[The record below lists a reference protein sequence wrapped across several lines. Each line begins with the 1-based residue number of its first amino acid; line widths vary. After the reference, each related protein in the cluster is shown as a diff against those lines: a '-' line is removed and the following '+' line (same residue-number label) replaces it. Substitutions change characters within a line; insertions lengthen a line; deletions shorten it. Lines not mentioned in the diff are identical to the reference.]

1 MKNPLRKRLLREL
14 KSEFGKYAVIFLLLA
29 GTISFVS
36 GFLVADGSMLK
47 AYNDGFTKYN
57 IEDGNFQTKKKMNKA
72 QERSVQEFGITV
84 YDNFYTE
91 RNLSNDTTLRVFENR
106 SEVNTVCLMEGEM
119 PESEDE
125 IAIDRMYADNNN
137 LKVGDT
143 IFEKSNKADTTDE
156 EDSVTADDTET
167 SDNTETVTS
176 DDKKT
181 ADNAETTALDAS
193 TDTENNA
200 ENSTDETASVR
211 SWKIVGLV
219 ALPDYSC
226 LFSDNNDTMFDAV
239 KFGVAIIPEGGL
251 DAFSADDL
259 VYDYSWKYDTKPA
272 DDTEEKDM
280 SEDLMNDLNGEVAL
294 QSFIPQYQNQA
305 IHFTGDDMG
314 SDRTMIIALLYI
326 VIAILAFV
334 FGITISN
341 TISKEASVIGT
352 LRASG
357 YTKNELI
364 RHYMAMPIIV
374 TAISAVIGNILGYT
388 ALKKVCAGMYYG
400 SYSLPTYKTIWS
412 ADAFVLTTIV
422 PIIIML
428 VVNYVVL
435 RKKLQLG
442 PLKFLRR
449 DLSGKKQR
457 KIVPLS
463 PKLPFFSRFQIRVLF
478 QNMSNYVVLFIGIIF
493 ANMLLMFGLIFP
505 SILNHYQESIPKQMI
520 CNYQYMLQ
528 VPIEAMD
535 EEHKLESMVQM
546 LLFSK
551 AVETENEDA
560 EKFSAY
566 SLEQSMSTGKK
577 DGVTIYGVAENSRY
591 IPIDFSKETTADTKE
606 VSVAD
611 SNSNSNGNANSN
623 GNGVSDG
630 TVDSVS
636 DDNTNTASDHNA
648 DSGSIANADN
658 VANVYVSSAYAEKY
672 DLVIGDTISL
682 KEPYGDDVY
691 EFTVEGIYPYEAGIA
706 VFMPQKELN
715 QTFDLGDDYFC
726 GYLSDTEITDI
737 DDKYIGSVIDVDAL
751 TKVSR
756 QLMVSMG
763 SMMYLVDGFAI
774 VMFVVLIYLLS
785 KIIIEKN
792 AQSISMVKILGYTNR
807 EISRLY
813 LMSTSVVVTAFLLIS
828 LPIETMLMKV
838 IIKIVM
844 QSMTG
849 WISFYLDPKIY
860 VEMFVLGICSYAVV
874 AMVEYRRIRKV
885 PMDTALKNVE

>member
-47 AYNDGFTKYN
+47 AYNEGFTKHN

-91 RNLSNDTTLRVFENR
+91 RSLNNDTTLRVFENR
-106 SEVNTVCLMEGEM
+106 SEVNTVCLMEGKM

-143 IFEKSNKADTTDE
+143 ISEKSGK
-156 EDSVTADDTET
+156 TEIA
-167 SDNTETVTS
+167 DNT
-176 DDKKT
+176 
-181 ADNAETTALDAS
+181 
-193 TDTENNA
+193 

-211 SWKIVGLV
+211 NWKIVGLV

-251 DAFSADDL
+251 DAYSADDL
-259 VYDYSWKYDTKPA
+259 VYDYSWKYDTKPV
-272 DDTEEKDM
+272 DDVEEKDM
-280 SEDLMNDLNGEVAL
+280 SEDLMKGLNGEVAL

-314 SDRTMIIALLYI
+314 GDRTMMIALLYI

-364 RHYMAMPIIV
+364 RHYMAMPVIV

-388 ALKKVCAGMYYG
+388 VLKKVCAGMYYG
-400 SYSLPTYKTIWS
+400 SYSLPTYETIWS

-422 PIIIML
+422 PILIML

-435 RKKLQLG
+435 WKKLQLG
-442 PLKFLRR
+442 ALNFLRH

-457 KIVPLS
+457 KIVPLN

-505 SILNHYQESIPKQMI
+505 SILNHYQESIPKQML

-551 AVETENEDA
+551 AVETDNEDA

-566 SLEQSMSTGKK
+566 SLEQSMSSEKK

-591 IPIDFSKETTADTKE
+591 IPLDF
-606 VSVAD
+606 
-611 SNSNSNGNANSN
+611 
-623 GNGVSDG
+623 
-630 TVDSVS
+630 
-636 DDNTNTASDHNA
+636 NTNTASDHNT
-648 DSGSIANADN
+648 DDGSIANADN
-658 VANVYVSSAYAEKY
+658 VPNVYVSSAYAEKY
-672 DLVIGDTISL
+672 NLVIGDTISL

-737 DDKYIGSVIDVDAL
+737 DEKYIGSVIDVDAL

-763 SMMYLVDGFAI
+763 SMMYLVDGFAV

-785 KIIIEKN
+785 KIVIEKN

-849 WISFYLDPKIY
+849 WISFYMDPKIY

>member
-72 QERSVQEFGITV
+72 QERLVQEFGITV

-91 RNLSNDTTLRVFENR
+91 RSLSNDTTLRVFKNR
-106 SEVNTVCLMEGEM
+106 SEVNTVCLMEGKM

-143 IFEKSNKADTTDE
+143 ISEKSGKME
-156 EDSVTADDTET
+156 IADD
-167 SDNTETVTS
+167 SDS
-176 DDKKT
+176 
-181 ADNAETTALDAS
+181 
-193 TDTENNA
+193 ENNA
-200 ENSTDETASVR
+200 ENSTDETTGGR

-251 DAFSADDL
+251 DAFSTDDL

-280 SEDLMNDLNGEVAL
+280 SEDLMSDLNGEVAL

-388 ALKKVCAGMYYG
+388 VLKKVCAGMYYG
-400 SYSLPTYKTIWS
+400 SYSLPTYETIWS

-435 RKKLQLG
+435 WKKLQLG

-535 EEHKLESMVQM
+535 EEHKLESMIQM

-551 AVETENEDA
+551 AVETDNEDA

-591 IPIDFSKETTADTKE
+591 IPIDFS
-606 VSVAD
+606 
-611 SNSNSNGNANSN
+611 
-623 GNGVSDG
+623 
-630 TVDSVS
+630 
-636 DDNTNTASDHNA
+636 
-648 DSGSIANADN
+648 DN
-658 VANVYVSSAYAEKY
+658 VPNVYISSAYAEKY
-672 DLVIGDTISL
+672 DLVIGDAISL

-737 DDKYIGSVIDVDAL
+737 DDKYIGSVIDEDAL

-828 LPIETMLMKV
+828 LPIETVLMKV

>member
-91 RNLSNDTTLRVFENR
+91 RSLSNDTTLRVFENR
-106 SEVNTVCLMEGEM
+106 SEVNTVCLMEGKM
-119 PESEDE
+119 PEAEDE

-143 IFEKSNKADTTDE
+143 ISEKSGKTE
-156 EDSVTADDTET
+156 IADDA
-167 SDNTETVTS
+167 ETVTS
-176 DDKKT
+176 ADKKT
-181 ADNAETTALDAS
+181 ADNLETTVLDVSA
-193 TDTENNA
+193 DTEDNV
-200 ENSTDETASVR
+200 ENSTDETTGGR

-239 KFGVAIIPEGGL
+239 KFGVAIISEGGL
-251 DAFSADDL
+251 DAFSTDDL

-280 SEDLMNDLNGEVAL
+280 SEDLMSDLNGEVAL

-374 TAISAVIGNILGYT
+374 TSISAVIGNILGYT

-400 SYSLPTYKTIWS
+400 SYSLPTYETIWS

-435 RKKLQLG
+435 WKKLQLG

-528 VPIEAMD
+528 VPIEAID

-551 AVETENEDA
+551 ALETDNEDA
-560 EKFSAY
+560 EKF
-566 SLEQSMSTGKK
+566 
-577 DGVTIYGVAENSRY
+577 I
-591 IPIDFSKETTADTKE
+591 
-606 VSVAD
+606 
-611 SNSNSNGNANSN
+611 
-623 GNGVSDG
+623 
-630 TVDSVS
+630 
-636 DDNTNTASDHNA
+636 
-648 DSGSIANADN
+648 
-658 VANVYVSSAYAEKY
+658 
-672 DLVIGDTISL
+672 
-682 KEPYGDDVY
+682 
-691 EFTVEGIYPYEAGIA
+691 
-706 VFMPQKELN
+706 
-715 QTFDLGDDYFC
+715 
-726 GYLSDTEITDI
+726 
-737 DDKYIGSVIDVDAL
+737 
-751 TKVSR
+751 
-756 QLMVSMG
+756 
-763 SMMYLVDGFAI
+763 
-774 VMFVVLIYLLS
+774 
-785 KIIIEKN
+785 
-792 AQSISMVKILGYTNR
+792 
-807 EISRLY
+807 
-813 LMSTSVVVTAFLLIS
+813 
-828 LPIETMLMKV
+828 
-838 IIKIVM
+838 
-844 QSMTG
+844 
-849 WISFYLDPKIY
+849 
-860 VEMFVLGICSYAVV
+860 
-874 AMVEYRRIRKV
+874 
-885 PMDTALKNVE
+885 

>member
-72 QERSVQEFGITV
+72 QERLVQEFGITV

-91 RNLSNDTTLRVFENR
+91 RSLSNDTTLRVFENR
-106 SEVNTVCLMEGEM
+106 SEVNTVCLMEGKM

-143 IFEKSNKADTTDE
+143 ISEKSGKME
-156 EDSVTADDTET
+156 IADD
-167 SDNTETVTS
+167 
-176 DDKKT
+176 
-181 ADNAETTALDAS
+181 ADS
-193 TDTENNA
+193 ENNA
-200 ENSTDETASVR
+200 ENSTDETTGGR

-251 DAFSADDL
+251 DAFSTDDL

-280 SEDLMNDLNGEVAL
+280 SEDLMSDLNGEVAL

-388 ALKKVCAGMYYG
+388 VLKKVCAGMYYG
-400 SYSLPTYKTIWS
+400 SYSLPTYETIWS

-435 RKKLQLG
+435 WKKLQLG

-535 EEHKLESMVQM
+535 EEHKLESMIQM

-551 AVETENEDA
+551 AVETDNEDA

-591 IPIDFSKETTADTKE
+591 IPIDFS
-606 VSVAD
+606 
-611 SNSNSNGNANSN
+611 
-623 GNGVSDG
+623 
-630 TVDSVS
+630 
-636 DDNTNTASDHNA
+636 
-648 DSGSIANADN
+648 DN
-658 VANVYVSSAYAEKY
+658 VPNVYISSAYAEKY
-672 DLVIGDTISL
+672 DLVIGDAISL

-737 DDKYIGSVIDVDAL
+737 DDKYIGSVIDEDAL

-828 LPIETMLMKV
+828 LPIETVLMKV

>member
-47 AYNDGFTKYN
+47 AYNEGFTKYN

-84 YDNFYTE
+84 YDNFYAE
-91 RNLSNDTTLRVFENR
+91 RSLSNDTTLRVFENR
-106 SEVNTVCLMEGEM
+106 SVVNTVCLMEGKM
-119 PESEDE
+119 PEAEDE

-143 IFEKSNKADTTDE
+143 ISEKSGK
-156 EDSVTADDTET
+156 TEIA
-167 SDNTETVTS
+167 DNTG
-176 DDKKT
+176 
-181 ADNAETTALDAS
+181 
-193 TDTENNA
+193 
-200 ENSTDETASVR
+200 NSTDETASVR
-211 SWKIVGLV
+211 NWKIVGLV

-251 DAFSADDL
+251 DAFSTDDL
-259 VYDYSWKYDTKPA
+259 VYDYSWKYDTKPG
-272 DDTEEKDM
+272 DDAEEKDM
-280 SEDLMNDLNGEVAL
+280 SEDLMKDLNGEVAL

-314 SDRTMIIALLYI
+314 GDRTMMIALLYI

-388 ALKKVCAGMYYG
+388 VLKKVCAGMYYG
-400 SYSLPTYKTIWS
+400 SYSLPTYETIWS

-428 VVNYVVL
+428 AVNYVVL

-442 PLKFLRR
+442 PLNFLRR

-457 KIVPLS
+457 KIVPLN

-505 SILNHYQESIPKQMI
+505 SILNHYQESIPKQML

-566 SLEQSMSTGKK
+566 SLEQSMSSEKK
-577 DGVTIYGVAENSRY
+577 DEVTIYGVAENSRY
-591 IPIDFSKETTADTKE
+591 IPLDFSKDTTVDTKDT
-606 VSVAD
+606 SVA
-611 SNSNSNGNANSN
+611 
-623 GNGVSDG
+623 
-630 TVDSVS
+630 
-636 DDNTNTASDHNA
+636 NTNTALDHNT
-648 DSGSIANADN
+648 DGGSIADADN
-658 VANVYVSSAYAEKY
+658 VPNVYVSSAYAEKY

-691 EFTVEGIYPYEAGIA
+691 EFIVEGIYPYEAGIA

-737 DDKYIGSVIDVDAL
+737 DEKYIGSVIDVDAL

-785 KIIIEKN
+785 KIVIEKN
-792 AQSISMVKILGYTNR
+792 AQPISMVKILGYTNR

-828 LPIETMLMKV
+828 LPIETVLMRV

>member
-47 AYNDGFTKYN
+47 AYNEGFTKYN

-91 RNLSNDTTLRVFENR
+91 RSLSNDTTLRVFENR
-106 SEVNTVCLMEGEM
+106 SEVNTVCLMEGKM
-119 PESEDE
+119 PESADE
-125 IAIDRMYADNNN
+125 IAVDRMYADNNN

-143 IFEKSNKADTTDE
+143 ISEKSGK
-156 EDSVTADDTET
+156 TEIA
-167 SDNTETVTS
+167 DNT
-176 DDKKT
+176 
-181 ADNAETTALDAS
+181 
-193 TDTENNA
+193 

-211 SWKIVGLV
+211 NWKIVGLV

-251 DAFSADDL
+251 DAYSADDL
-259 VYDYSWKYDTKPA
+259 VYDYSWKYDTKPV
-272 DDTEEKDM
+272 DDAAEKDM
-280 SEDLMNDLNGEVAL
+280 SEDLMKDLNGEVAL

-314 SDRTMIIALLYI
+314 GDRTMMIALLYI

-364 RHYMAMPIIV
+364 RHYMAMPVLV

-388 ALKKVCAGMYYG
+388 VLKKVCAGMYYG
-400 SYSLPTYKTIWS
+400 SYSLPTYETIWS

-422 PIIIML
+422 PILIML

-435 RKKLQLG
+435 WKKLQLG
-442 PLKFLRR
+442 ALNFLRH
-449 DLSGKKQR
+449 DLSGKKQH
-457 KIVPLS
+457 KIVPLN

-505 SILNHYQESIPKQMI
+505 SILNHYQESIPKQML

-566 SLEQSMSTGKK
+566 SLEQSMSSEKK

-591 IPIDFSKETTADTKE
+591 IPLDF
-606 VSVAD
+606 
-611 SNSNSNGNANSN
+611 
-623 GNGVSDG
+623 
-630 TVDSVS
+630 
-636 DDNTNTASDHNA
+636 NTNTASDHNTGG
-648 DSGSIANADN
+648 GSIANADH
-658 VANVYVSSAYAEKY
+658 VPNVYVSSAYAEKY

-682 KEPYGDDVY
+682 KEPYGDAVY
-691 EFTVEGIYPYEAGIA
+691 EFAVEGIYPYEAGIA

-715 QTFDLGDDYFC
+715 QTFNLGDDYFC

-737 DDKYIGSVIDVDAL
+737 DEKYIGSVIDVDAL

-828 LPIETMLMKV
+828 LPIETVLMKV

-849 WISFYLDPKIY
+849 WISFYMDPKIY

>member
-57 IEDGNFQTKKKMNKA
+57 IEGGNFQTKKKMNKA
-72 QERSVQEFGITV
+72 QERLVQEFGITV

-91 RNLSNDTTLRVFENR
+91 RSLSNDTTLRVFENR
-106 SEVNTVCLMEGEM
+106 SEVNTVCLMEGKM

-143 IFEKSNKADTTDE
+143 ISEKSGKME
-156 EDSVTADDTET
+156 IADD
-167 SDNTETVTS
+167 
-176 DDKKT
+176 
-181 ADNAETTALDAS
+181 ADS
-193 TDTENNA
+193 ENNA
-200 ENSTDETASVR
+200 ENSTDETTGGR

-251 DAFSADDL
+251 DAFSTDDL

-280 SEDLMNDLNGEVAL
+280 SEDLMSDLNGEVAL

-388 ALKKVCAGMYYG
+388 VLKKVCAGMYYG
-400 SYSLPTYKTIWS
+400 SYSLPTYETIWS

-435 RKKLQLG
+435 WKKLQLG

-535 EEHKLESMVQM
+535 EEHKLESMIQM

-551 AVETENEDA
+551 AVETDNEDA

-591 IPIDFSKETTADTKE
+591 IPIDFS
-606 VSVAD
+606 
-611 SNSNSNGNANSN
+611 
-623 GNGVSDG
+623 
-630 TVDSVS
+630 
-636 DDNTNTASDHNA
+636 
-648 DSGSIANADN
+648 DN
-658 VANVYVSSAYAEKY
+658 VPNVYISSAYAEKY
-672 DLVIGDTISL
+672 DLVIGDAISL

-828 LPIETMLMKV
+828 LPIETVLMKV

>member
-72 QERSVQEFGITV
+72 QERLVQEFGITV

-91 RNLSNDTTLRVFENR
+91 RSLSNDTTLRVFENR
-106 SEVNTVCLMEGEM
+106 SEVNTVCLMEGKM

-143 IFEKSNKADTTDE
+143 ISEKSGKME
-156 EDSVTADDTET
+156 IADD
-167 SDNTETVTS
+167 
-176 DDKKT
+176 
-181 ADNAETTALDAS
+181 ADS
-193 TDTENNA
+193 ENNA
-200 ENSTDETASVR
+200 ENSTDETTGGR

-251 DAFSADDL
+251 DAFSTDDL

-280 SEDLMNDLNGEVAL
+280 SEDLMSDLNGEVAL

-388 ALKKVCAGMYYG
+388 VLKKVCAGMYYG
-400 SYSLPTYKTIWS
+400 SYSLPTYETIWS

-435 RKKLQLG
+435 WKKLQLG

-463 PKLPFFSRFQIRVLF
+463 SKLPFFSRFQIRVLF
-478 QNMSNYVVLFIGIIF
+478 LNMSNYVVLFIGIIF

-535 EEHKLESMVQM
+535 EEHKLESMIQM

-551 AVETENEDA
+551 AVETDNEDA

-591 IPIDFSKETTADTKE
+591 IPIDFS
-606 VSVAD
+606 
-611 SNSNSNGNANSN
+611 
-623 GNGVSDG
+623 
-630 TVDSVS
+630 
-636 DDNTNTASDHNA
+636 
-648 DSGSIANADN
+648 DN
-658 VANVYVSSAYAEKY
+658 VPNVYISSAYAEKY
-672 DLVIGDTISL
+672 DLVIGDAISL

-828 LPIETMLMKV
+828 LPIETVLMKV

>member
-91 RNLSNDTTLRVFENR
+91 RSLSNDTTLRVFENR
-106 SEVNTVCLMEGEM
+106 SEVNMVCLMEGKM

-143 IFEKSNKADTTDE
+143 ISEKSNKADTTDE
-156 EDSVTADDTET
+156 TT
-167 SDNTETVTS
+167 S
-176 DDKKT
+176 
-181 ADNAETTALDAS
+181 A
-193 TDTENNA
+193 
-200 ENSTDETASVR
+200 R

-251 DAFSADDL
+251 DAFSTDDL

-280 SEDLMNDLNGEVAL
+280 SEDLMSDLNGEVAL

-388 ALKKVCAGMYYG
+388 VLKKVCAGMYYG
-400 SYSLPTYKTIWS
+400 SYSLPTYETIWS

-435 RKKLQLG
+435 WKKLQLG

-551 AVETENEDA
+551 AVETDNEDA
-560 EKFSAY
+560 EKFSEY

-577 DGVTIYGVAENSRY
+577 DGVTVYGVAENSRY
-591 IPIDFSKETTADTKE
+591 IPIDFSKDTTVDA
-606 VSVAD
+606 SVAD
-611 SNSNSNGNANSN
+611 SNSDGNANSN
-623 GNGVSDG
+623 GNG
-630 TVDSVS
+630 VS

-648 DSGSIANADN
+648 DGGSIANADN
-658 VANVYVSSAYAEKY
+658 VPDVYISSAYAEKY

-682 KEPYGDDVY
+682 KEPYGDDFY

-737 DDKYIGSVIDVDAL
+737 DEKYIGSVIDVDAL

-828 LPIETMLMKV
+828 LPIETVLMKV

>member
-14 KSEFGKYAVIFLLLA
+14 RSEFGKYAVIFLLLA

-57 IEDGNFQTKKKMNKA
+57 IEDGNFQTRKKMNKA

-91 RNLSNDTTLRVFENR
+91 RSLNNDTTLRVFENR
-106 SEVNTVCLMEGEM
+106 SEVNTVCLMEGKM

-143 IFEKSNKADTTDE
+143 ISEKSGK
-156 EDSVTADDTET
+156 TEIA
-167 SDNTETVTS
+167 DNT
-176 DDKKT
+176 
-181 ADNAETTALDAS
+181 
-193 TDTENNA
+193 

-211 SWKIVGLV
+211 NWKIVGLV

-251 DAFSADDL
+251 DAYSADDL
-259 VYDYSWKYDTKPA
+259 VYDYSWKYDTKPV
-272 DDTEEKDM
+272 DDVEEKDM
-280 SEDLMNDLNGEVAL
+280 SEDLMSDLNGKVAL
-294 QSFIPQYQNQA
+294 QNFIPQYQNQA
-305 IHFTGDDMG
+305 IHFIGDDMG
-314 SDRTMIIALLYI
+314 GDRTMMIALLYI

-374 TAISAVIGNILGYT
+374 TGISAVLGNILGYT
-388 ALKKVCAGMYYG
+388 VLKKVCAGMYYG
-400 SYSLPTYKTIWS
+400 SYSLPTYETIWS

-422 PIIIML
+422 PILIML

-457 KIVPLS
+457 KIVPLN

-493 ANMLLMFGLIFP
+493 ANMLLMFGLILP
-505 SILNHYQESIPKQMI
+505 SILNHYQESIPKQML

-546 LLFSK
+546 MLFVK

-566 SLEQSMSTGKK
+566 SLEQSMSSEKK

-591 IPIDFSKETTADTKE
+591 IPL
-606 VSVAD
+606 
-611 SNSNSNGNANSN
+611 
-623 GNGVSDG
+623 
-630 TVDSVS
+630 
-636 DDNTNTASDHNA
+636 DNTNTASNYNTDG
-648 DSGSIANADN
+648 GSIANVDS
-658 VANVYVSSAYAEKY
+658 VPNVYVSSAYAEKY
-672 DLVIGDTISL
+672 NLVIGDTISL
-682 KEPYGDDVY
+682 KEPYGDAVY

-715 QTFDLGDDYFC
+715 QTFNLGDDYFC

-737 DDKYIGSVIDVDAL
+737 DEKYIGSVIDVDAL

-849 WISFYLDPKIY
+849 WISFYMDPKIY
-860 VEMFVLGICSYAVV
+860 EEMFVLGICSYAVV

>member
-91 RNLSNDTTLRVFENR
+91 RSLSNDTTLRVFENR
-106 SEVNTVCLMEGEM
+106 SEVNMVCLMEGKM

-143 IFEKSNKADTTDE
+143 ISEKSNKADTTDE
-156 EDSVTADDTET
+156 TT
-167 SDNTETVTS
+167 S
-176 DDKKT
+176 
-181 ADNAETTALDAS
+181 A
-193 TDTENNA
+193 
-200 ENSTDETASVR
+200 R

-251 DAFSADDL
+251 DAFSTDDL

-280 SEDLMNDLNGEVAL
+280 SEDLMSDLNGEVAL

-388 ALKKVCAGMYYG
+388 VLKKVCAGMYYG
-400 SYSLPTYKTIWS
+400 SYSLPTYETIWS

-435 RKKLQLG
+435 WKKLQLG

-520 CNYQYMLQ
+520 
-528 VPIEAMD
+528 
-535 EEHKLESMVQM
+535 
-546 LLFSK
+546 
-551 AVETENEDA
+551 
-560 EKFSAY
+560 
-566 SLEQSMSTGKK
+566 
-577 DGVTIYGVAENSRY
+577 
-591 IPIDFSKETTADTKE
+591 
-606 VSVAD
+606 
-611 SNSNSNGNANSN
+611 
-623 GNGVSDG
+623 
-630 TVDSVS
+630 
-636 DDNTNTASDHNA
+636 
-648 DSGSIANADN
+648 
-658 VANVYVSSAYAEKY
+658 
-672 DLVIGDTISL
+672 
-682 KEPYGDDVY
+682 
-691 EFTVEGIYPYEAGIA
+691 
-706 VFMPQKELN
+706 
-715 QTFDLGDDYFC
+715 
-726 GYLSDTEITDI
+726 
-737 DDKYIGSVIDVDAL
+737 
-751 TKVSR
+751 
-756 QLMVSMG
+756 
-763 SMMYLVDGFAI
+763 
-774 VMFVVLIYLLS
+774 
-785 KIIIEKN
+785 
-792 AQSISMVKILGYTNR
+792 
-807 EISRLY
+807 
-813 LMSTSVVVTAFLLIS
+813 
-828 LPIETMLMKV
+828 
-838 IIKIVM
+838 
-844 QSMTG
+844 
-849 WISFYLDPKIY
+849 
-860 VEMFVLGICSYAVV
+860 
-874 AMVEYRRIRKV
+874 
-885 PMDTALKNVE
+885 

>member
-72 QERSVQEFGITV
+72 QERLVQEFGITV

-91 RNLSNDTTLRVFENR
+91 RSLSNDTTLRVFENR
-106 SEVNTVCLMEGEM
+106 SEVNTVCLMEGKM

-143 IFEKSNKADTTDE
+143 ISEKSGKME
-156 EDSVTADDTET
+156 IADD
-167 SDNTETVTS
+167 
-176 DDKKT
+176 
-181 ADNAETTALDAS
+181 ADS
-193 TDTENNA
+193 QNNA
-200 ENSTDETASVR
+200 ENSTDETTGGR

-251 DAFSADDL
+251 DAFSTDDL

-280 SEDLMNDLNGEVAL
+280 SEDLMSDLNGEVAL

-388 ALKKVCAGMYYG
+388 VLKKVCAGMYYG
-400 SYSLPTYKTIWS
+400 SYSLPTYETIWS

-435 RKKLQLG
+435 WKKLQLG

-535 EEHKLESMVQM
+535 EEHKLESMIQM

-551 AVETENEDA
+551 AVETDNEDA

-591 IPIDFSKETTADTKE
+591 IPIDFS
-606 VSVAD
+606 
-611 SNSNSNGNANSN
+611 
-623 GNGVSDG
+623 
-630 TVDSVS
+630 
-636 DDNTNTASDHNA
+636 
-648 DSGSIANADN
+648 
-658 VANVYVSSAYAEKY
+658 ANVPNVYISSAYAEKY
-672 DLVIGDTISL
+672 DLVIGDAISL

-828 LPIETMLMKV
+828 LPIETVLMKV

>member
-72 QERSVQEFGITV
+72 QERLVQEFGITV

-91 RNLSNDTTLRVFENR
+91 RSLSNDTTLRVFENR
-106 SEVNTVCLMEGEM
+106 SEVNTVCLMEGKM

-143 IFEKSNKADTTDE
+143 ISEKSGKME
-156 EDSVTADDTET
+156 IADD
-167 SDNTETVTS
+167 
-176 DDKKT
+176 
-181 ADNAETTALDAS
+181 ADS
-193 TDTENNA
+193 ENNA
-200 ENSTDETASVR
+200 ENSTDETTGGR

-251 DAFSADDL
+251 DAFLTDDL

-280 SEDLMNDLNGEVAL
+280 SEDLMSDLNGEVAL

-388 ALKKVCAGMYYG
+388 VLKKVCAGMYYG
-400 SYSLPTYKTIWS
+400 SYSLPTYETIWS

-435 RKKLQLG
+435 WKKLQLG

-535 EEHKLESMVQM
+535 EEHKLESMIQM

-551 AVETENEDA
+551 AVETDNEDA

-591 IPIDFSKETTADTKE
+591 IPIDFS
-606 VSVAD
+606 
-611 SNSNSNGNANSN
+611 
-623 GNGVSDG
+623 
-630 TVDSVS
+630 
-636 DDNTNTASDHNA
+636 
-648 DSGSIANADN
+648 DN
-658 VANVYVSSAYAEKY
+658 VPNVYISSAYAEKY
-672 DLVIGDTISL
+672 DLVIGDAISL

-737 DDKYIGSVIDVDAL
+737 DDKYIGSVIDEDAL

-828 LPIETMLMKV
+828 LPIETVLMKV

>member
-1 MKNPLRKRLLREL
+1 MKHPLRKRLLREL

-47 AYNDGFTKYN
+47 AYNEGFTKYN

-72 QERSVQEFGITV
+72 QEHSTQEFGITV
-84 YDNFYTE
+84 YDNFYTD
-91 RNLSNDTTLRVFENR
+91 RSLSNDTTLRVFENR
-106 SEVNTVCLMEGEM
+106 SEVNMVCLMEGKM
-119 PESEDE
+119 PESADE

-143 IFEKSNKADTTDE
+143 ISGKSGK
-156 EDSVTADDTET
+156 
-167 SDNTETVTS
+167 
-176 DDKKT
+176 
-181 ADNAETTALDAS
+181 
-193 TDTENNA
+193 NN
-200 ENSTDETASVR
+200 
-211 SWKIVGLV
+211 WKIVGLV

-226 LFSDNNDTMFDAV
+226 LFSDNNDMMFDAV

-251 DAFSADDL
+251 NAFSADDL
-259 VYDYSWKYDTKPA
+259 VYDYSWKYNSRPA
-272 DDTEEKDM
+272 DDVKEKDM
-280 SEDLMNDLNGEVAL
+280 SEKLMKDLNGEVAL

-314 SDRTMIIALLYI
+314 GDRTMMIALLYI

-341 TISKEASVIGT
+341 TISKESSVIGT

-364 RHYMAMPIIV
+364 RHYMAMPVIV

-388 ALKKVCAGMYYG
+388 VLKKVCAGMYYG

-412 ADAFVLTTIV
+412 ADAFVLTTLV
-422 PIIIML
+422 PTIIML

-442 PLKFLRR
+442 PLNFLRR

-457 KIVPLS
+457 KIVPLN

-551 AVETENEDA
+551 AVETDNEDA

-566 SLEQSMSTGKK
+566 SLEQNMSTGKK

-591 IPIDFSKETTADTKE
+591 LPIDFSETIADTKNTT
-606 VSVAD
+606 S
-611 SNSNSNGNANSN
+611 ANN
-623 GNGVSDG
+623 VDG
-630 TVDSVS
+630 
-636 DDNTNTASDHNA
+636 
-648 DSGSIANADN
+648 GSYTNADN

-682 KEPYGDDVY
+682 KEPYSDDVY

-726 GYLSDTEITDI
+726 GYLSETEITDI
-737 DDKYIGSVIDVDAL
+737 NEKYIGSVIDVDAL

-792 AQSISMVKILGYTNR
+792 AQSISMVKILGYTHR

-813 LMSTSVVVTAFLLIS
+813 LMSTSVLVTAFLLIS
-828 LPIETMLMKV
+828 LPIETVFMKV

-844 QSMTG
+844 QNMTG

-860 VEMFVLGICSYAVV
+860 LEMFVLGICSYAVV
-874 AMVEYRRIRKV
+874 AIVEYRRIRKV

>member
-91 RNLSNDTTLRVFENR
+91 RSLSNDTTLRVFENR
-106 SEVNTVCLMEGEM
+106 SEVNTVCLMEGKM

-156 EDSVTADDTET
+156 ADSVTADDTET
-167 SDNTETVTS
+167 ADNTETVTL
-176 DDKKT
+176 
-181 ADNAETTALDAS
+181 DNAETTALDAS
-193 TDTENNA
+193 ADTENNA
-200 ENSTDETASVR
+200 ENSTDETTSVR

-251 DAFSADDL
+251 DAFSTDDL
-259 VYDYSWKYDTKPA
+259 VYDYSWKYDTKPV

-280 SEDLMNDLNGEVAL
+280 SEDLMSDLNGEVAL

-388 ALKKVCAGMYYG
+388 VLKKVCAGMYYG
-400 SYSLPTYKTIWS
+400 SYSLPTYETIWS

-435 RKKLQLG
+435 WKKLQLG

-505 SILNHYQESIPKQMI
+505 SILNHYQEFIPKQMI

-535 EEHKLESMVQM
+535 EEHKLESMIQM

-551 AVETENEDA
+551 AVETDNEDA

-577 DGVTIYGVAENSRY
+577 DGVTIYGVAEDSRY
-591 IPIDFSKETTADTKE
+591 IPIDFS
-606 VSVAD
+606 
-611 SNSNSNGNANSN
+611 N
-623 GNGVSDG
+623 
-630 TVDSVS
+630 
-636 DDNTNTASDHNA
+636 
-648 DSGSIANADN
+648 N
-658 VANVYVSSAYAEKY
+658 VPNVYVSSAYAEKY

-706 VFMPQKELN
+706 VFMSQKELN

-828 LPIETMLMKV
+828 LPIETVLMKV
-838 IIKIVM
+838 IIKSVM

>member
-91 RNLSNDTTLRVFENR
+91 RSLSNDTTLRVFENR
-106 SEVNTVCLMEGEM
+106 SEVNMVCLMEGKM

-143 IFEKSNKADTTDE
+143 ISEKSNKADTTDE
-156 EDSVTADDTET
+156 TT
-167 SDNTETVTS
+167 S
-176 DDKKT
+176 
-181 ADNAETTALDAS
+181 A
-193 TDTENNA
+193 
-200 ENSTDETASVR
+200 R

-251 DAFSADDL
+251 DAFSTDDL

-280 SEDLMNDLNGEVAL
+280 SEDLMSDLNGEVAL

-388 ALKKVCAGMYYG
+388 VLKKVCAGMYYG
-400 SYSLPTYKTIWS
+400 SYSLPTYETIWS

-435 RKKLQLG
+435 WKKLQLG

-551 AVETENEDA
+551 AVETDNEDA
-560 EKFSAY
+560 EKFSEY

-577 DGVTIYGVAENSRY
+577 DGVTVYGVAENSRY
-591 IPIDFSKETTADTKE
+591 IPIDFSKDTTVDA
-606 VSVAD
+606 SVAD
-611 SNSNSNGNANSN
+611 SNSDGNANSN
-623 GNGVSDG
+623 GNG
-630 TVDSVS
+630 VS

-648 DSGSIANADN
+648 DGGSIANADN
-658 VANVYVSSAYAEKY
+658 VPDVYISSAYAEKY

-682 KEPYGDDVY
+682 KEPYGDDFY

-737 DDKYIGSVIDVDAL
+737 DEKYIGSVIDVDAL

-828 LPIETMLMKV
+828 LPIETVLMRV

>member
-57 IEDGNFQTKKKMNKA
+57 IEDGNFQTRKKMNKA
-72 QERSVQEFGITV
+72 QDRSVQEFGITV

-91 RNLSNDTTLRVFENR
+91 RSLNNDTTLRVFENR
-106 SEVNTVCLMEGEM
+106 SEVNTVCLMEGKM

-143 IFEKSNKADTTDE
+143 ISEKSGK
-156 EDSVTADDTET
+156 TEIA
-167 SDNTETVTS
+167 DNT
-176 DDKKT
+176 
-181 ADNAETTALDAS
+181 
-193 TDTENNA
+193 

-211 SWKIVGLV
+211 NWKIVGLV

-259 VYDYSWKYDTKPA
+259 VYDYSWKYDIKPA
-272 DDTEEKDM
+272 DDAEEKDM
-280 SEDLMNDLNGEVAL
+280 SEDLMSDLNGKVAL
-294 QSFIPQYQNQA
+294 QSFIPQYRNQA
-305 IHFTGDDMG
+305 IQFTGDDMG
-314 SDRTMIIALLYI
+314 GDRTMMIALLYI

-364 RHYMAMPIIV
+364 RHYMAMPVIV

-388 ALKKVCAGMYYG
+388 VLKKVCAGMYYG
-400 SYSLPTYKTIWS
+400 SYSLPTYETIWS

-422 PIIIML
+422 PIMIML
-428 VVNYVVL
+428 MVNYVVL

-457 KIVPLS
+457 KIVPLN

-493 ANMLLMFGLIFP
+493 ANMLLMFGLILP
-505 SILNHYQESIPKQMI
+505 SILNHYQESIPKQML

-566 SLEQSMSTGKK
+566 SLEQSMSSEKK
-577 DGVTIYGVAENSRY
+577 DGVTIYGVAENSCY
-591 IPIDFSKETTADTKE
+591 IPLDFSQDTSVDMKDA
-606 VSVAD
+606 SVAD
-611 SNSNSNGNANSN
+611 SNRNSDKNANSN
-623 GNGVSDG
+623 GNG
-630 TVDSVS
+630 VS
-636 DDNTNTASDHNA
+636 DDNTNTASDHNT
-648 DSGSIANADN
+648 DGGSIANADN
-658 VANVYVSSAYAEKY
+658 VPNVYVSSAYAEKY

-691 EFTVEGIYPYEAGIA
+691 EFAVEGIYPYEAGIA

-715 QTFDLGDDYFC
+715 QTFNLGDDYFC

-737 DDKYIGSVIDVDAL
+737 DEKYIGSVIDVNAL

-785 KIIIEKN
+785 KIVIEKN

-828 LPIETMLMKV
+828 LPIETVLMKV

-849 WISFYLDPKIY
+849 WISFYMDPKIY

>member
-1 MKNPLRKRLLREL
+1 MRKRLLREL

-91 RNLSNDTTLRVFENR
+91 RSLSNDTTLRVFENR
-106 SEVNTVCLMEGEM
+106 SEVNTVCLMEGKM
-119 PESEDE
+119 PEAEDE

-143 IFEKSNKADTTDE
+143 ISEKSGKTE
-156 EDSVTADDTET
+156 IADDA
-167 SDNTETVTS
+167 ETVTS
-176 DDKKT
+176 ADKKT
-181 ADNAETTALDAS
+181 ADNLETTVLDVSA
-193 TDTENNA
+193 DTEDNV
-200 ENSTDETASVR
+200 ENSTDETTGGR

-239 KFGVAIIPEGGL
+239 KFGVAIISEGGL
-251 DAFSADDL
+251 DAFSTDDL

-272 DDTEEKDM
+272 DDAEEKDM
-280 SEDLMNDLNGEVAL
+280 SEDLMSDLNGEVAL

-314 SDRTMIIALLYI
+314 SDRTMMIALLYI

-374 TAISAVIGNILGYT
+374 TSISAVIGNILGYT

-400 SYSLPTYKTIWS
+400 SYSLPTYETIWS

-435 RKKLQLG
+435 WKKLQLG

-551 AVETENEDA
+551 ALETDNEDA

-591 IPIDFSKETTADTKE
+591 IPIDFSKDTTVDTK
-606 VSVAD
+606 
-611 SNSNSNGNANSN
+611 
-623 GNGVSDG
+623 
-630 TVDSVS
+630 
-636 DDNTNTASDHNA
+636 NTASDHNVA
-648 DSGSIANADN
+648 GGSIANADN

-737 DDKYIGSVIDVDAL
+737 DEKYIGSVIDVDAL

-792 AQSISMVKILGYTNR
+792 AQSISMVKILGYMNR

-828 LPIETMLMKV
+828 LPIETVLMKV

>member
-57 IEDGNFQTKKKMNKA
+57 IEDGNFQTRKKMNKA
-72 QERSVQEFGITV
+72 QERSVQAFGITV

-91 RNLSNDTTLRVFENR
+91 RSLSNDTTLRVFENR
-106 SEVNTVCLMEGEM
+106 SEVNTVCLMEGKM
-119 PESEDE
+119 PESADE
-125 IAIDRMYADNNN
+125 IAVDRMYADNNN

-143 IFEKSNKADTTDE
+143 ISEKSGK
-156 EDSVTADDTET
+156 TEIA
-167 SDNTETVTS
+167 DNTE
-176 DDKKT
+176 D
-181 ADNAETTALDAS
+181 
-193 TDTENNA
+193 
-200 ENSTDETASVR
+200 STDETASVR
-211 SWKIVGLV
+211 NWKIVGLV

-251 DAFSADDL
+251 DAYSADDL
-259 VYDYSWKYDTKPA
+259 VYDYSWKYDTKPV
-272 DDTEEKDM
+272 DDAEEKDM
-280 SEDLMNDLNGEVAL
+280 SEDLMKDLNGEVAL

-314 SDRTMIIALLYI
+314 GDRTMMIALLYI

-364 RHYMAMPIIV
+364 RHYMAMPVIV

-388 ALKKVCAGMYYG
+388 VLKKVCAGMYYG
-400 SYSLPTYKTIWS
+400 SYSLPTYETIWS
-412 ADAFVLTTIV
+412 ADVFVLTTIV
-422 PIIIML
+422 PILIML

-442 PLKFLRR
+442 PLNFLRH
-449 DLSGKKQR
+449 DLSGKKQH
-457 KIVPLS
+457 KIVPLN

-493 ANMLLMFGLIFP
+493 ANMLLMFGLILP
-505 SILNHYQESIPKQMI
+505 SILNHYQESIPKQML

-566 SLEQSMSTGKK
+566 SLEQSMSSEKK

-591 IPIDFSKETTADTKE
+591 IPLDF
-606 VSVAD
+606 
-611 SNSNSNGNANSN
+611 
-623 GNGVSDG
+623 
-630 TVDSVS
+630 
-636 DDNTNTASDHNA
+636 NTNTASDHNT
-648 DSGSIANADN
+648 DGGSIANADN
-658 VANVYVSSAYAEKY
+658 VPKVYVSSAYAEKY

-737 DDKYIGSVIDVDAL
+737 DEKYIGSVIDVDAL
-751 TKVSR
+751 TKISR

-828 LPIETMLMKV
+828 LPIETVLMKV

-849 WISFYLDPKIY
+849 WISFYMDPKIY

>member
-47 AYNDGFTKYN
+47 AYNDGLTKYN

-72 QERSVQEFGITV
+72 QERLVQEFGITV

-91 RNLSNDTTLRVFENR
+91 RSLSNDTTLRVFENR
-106 SEVNTVCLMEGEM
+106 SEVNTVCLMEGKM

-143 IFEKSNKADTTDE
+143 ISEKSGKME
-156 EDSVTADDTET
+156 IADD
-167 SDNTETVTS
+167 
-176 DDKKT
+176 
-181 ADNAETTALDAS
+181 ADS
-193 TDTENNA
+193 ENNA
-200 ENSTDETASVR
+200 ENSTDETTGGR

-251 DAFSADDL
+251 DAFSTDDL

-280 SEDLMNDLNGEVAL
+280 SEDLMSDLNGEVAL

-388 ALKKVCAGMYYG
+388 VLKKVCAGMYYG
-400 SYSLPTYKTIWS
+400 SYSLPTYETIWS

-435 RKKLQLG
+435 WKKLQLG

-535 EEHKLESMVQM
+535 EEHKLESMIQM

-551 AVETENEDA
+551 AVETDNEDA

-591 IPIDFSKETTADTKE
+591 IPIDFS
-606 VSVAD
+606 
-611 SNSNSNGNANSN
+611 
-623 GNGVSDG
+623 
-630 TVDSVS
+630 
-636 DDNTNTASDHNA
+636 
-648 DSGSIANADN
+648 DN
-658 VANVYVSSAYAEKY
+658 VPNVYISSAYAEKY
-672 DLVIGDTISL
+672 DLVIGDAISL

-737 DDKYIGSVIDVDAL
+737 DDKYIGSVIDEDAL

-828 LPIETMLMKV
+828 LPIETVLMKV

>member
-47 AYNDGFTKYN
+47 AYNEGFTKYN

-91 RNLSNDTTLRVFENR
+91 RSLSNDTTLRVFENR
-106 SEVNTVCLMEGEM
+106 SVVNTVCLMEGKM
-119 PESEDE
+119 PESADE
-125 IAIDRMYADNNN
+125 IAVDRMYADNNN

-143 IFEKSNKADTTDE
+143 ISEKSGKTEIAD
-156 EDSVTADDTET
+156 
-167 SDNTETVTS
+167 
-176 DDKKT
+176 
-181 ADNAETTALDAS
+181 
-193 TDTENNA
+193 NA

-211 SWKIVGLV
+211 NWKIVGLV

-259 VYDYSWKYDTKPA
+259 VYDYSWKYDIKPA
-272 DDTEEKDM
+272 DDAEEKDM
-280 SEDLMNDLNGEVAL
+280 SEDLMSDLNGKVAL

-305 IHFTGDDMG
+305 IQFTGDDMG
-314 SDRTMIIALLYI
+314 GDRTMMIALLYI

-364 RHYMAMPIIV
+364 RYYMAMPIIV
-374 TAISAVIGNILGYT
+374 TGISAVLGNILGYT
-388 ALKKVCAGMYYG
+388 VLKKVCAGMYYG
-400 SYSLPTYKTIWS
+400 SYSLPTYETIWS
-412 ADAFVLTTIV
+412 ADAFVMTTIV
-422 PIIIML
+422 PIMIML

-457 KIVPLS
+457 KIVPLN

-505 SILNHYQESIPKQMI
+505 SILNHYQESIPKQML

-566 SLEQSMSTGKK
+566 SLEQSMSSEKK
-577 DGVTIYGVAENSRY
+577 DGVTIYGVAENSCY
-591 IPIDFSKETTADTKE
+591 IPLDFSQDTSVDMKDA
-606 VSVAD
+606 SVAD
-611 SNSNSNGNANSN
+611 SNRNSDKNANSN
-623 GNGVSDG
+623 GNGVSD
-630 TVDSVS
+630 
-636 DDNTNTASDHNA
+636 DNTNTDSDHNT
-648 DSGSIANADN
+648 DGVSIANADN
-658 VANVYVSSAYAEKY
+658 VPNVYVSSAYAEKY
-672 DLVIGDTISL
+672 NLVIGDTISL

-706 VFMPQKELN
+706 VFMSQKELN

-737 DDKYIGSVIDVDAL
+737 DEKYIGSVIDVDAL

-844 QSMTG
+844 HSMTG
-849 WISFYLDPKIY
+849 WISFYMDPKIY

>member
-91 RNLSNDTTLRVFENR
+91 RSLSNDTTLRVFENR
-106 SEVNTVCLMEGEM
+106 SEVNTVCLMEGKM
-119 PESEDE
+119 PEAEDE

-143 IFEKSNKADTTDE
+143 ISEKSGKTE
-156 EDSVTADDTET
+156 IADDA
-167 SDNTETVTS
+167 ETVTS
-176 DDKKT
+176 ADKKT
-181 ADNAETTALDAS
+181 ADNLETTVLDVSA
-193 TDTENNA
+193 DTEDNV
-200 ENSTDETASVR
+200 ENSTDETTGGR

-239 KFGVAIIPEGGL
+239 KFGVAIISEGGL
-251 DAFSADDL
+251 DAFSTDDL

-280 SEDLMNDLNGEVAL
+280 SEDLMSDLNGEVAL

-374 TAISAVIGNILGYT
+374 TSISAVIGNILGYT

-400 SYSLPTYKTIWS
+400 SYSLPTYETIWS

-435 RKKLQLG
+435 WKKLQLG

-551 AVETENEDA
+551 ALETDNEDA

-591 IPIDFSKETTADTKE
+591 IPIDFSKDTTVDTK
-606 VSVAD
+606 
-611 SNSNSNGNANSN
+611 
-623 GNGVSDG
+623 
-630 TVDSVS
+630 
-636 DDNTNTASDHNA
+636 NTASDHNVA
-648 DSGSIANADN
+648 GGSIANADN

-737 DDKYIGSVIDVDAL
+737 DEKYIGSVIDVDAL

-828 LPIETMLMKV
+828 LPIETVLMKV

>member
-1 MKNPLRKRLLREL
+1 
-14 KSEFGKYAVIFLLLA
+14 
-29 GTISFVS
+29 
-36 GFLVADGSMLK
+36 
-47 AYNDGFTKYN
+47 
-57 IEDGNFQTKKKMNKA
+57 
-72 QERSVQEFGITV
+72 
-84 YDNFYTE
+84 
-91 RNLSNDTTLRVFENR
+91 LRVFENR
-106 SEVNTVCLMEGEM
+106 SEVNTVCLMEGKM

-143 IFEKSNKADTTDE
+143 ISEKSGKME
-156 EDSVTADDTET
+156 IADD
-167 SDNTETVTS
+167 
-176 DDKKT
+176 
-181 ADNAETTALDAS
+181 ADS
-193 TDTENNA
+193 ENNA
-200 ENSTDETASVR
+200 ENSTDETTGGR

-251 DAFSADDL
+251 DAFSTDDL

-280 SEDLMNDLNGEVAL
+280 SEDLMSDLNGEVAL

-388 ALKKVCAGMYYG
+388 VLKKVCAGMYYG
-400 SYSLPTYKTIWS
+400 SYSLPTYETIWS

-435 RKKLQLG
+435 WKKLQLG

-535 EEHKLESMVQM
+535 EEHKLESMIQM

-551 AVETENEDA
+551 AVETDNEDA

-591 IPIDFSKETTADTKE
+591 IPIDFS
-606 VSVAD
+606 
-611 SNSNSNGNANSN
+611 
-623 GNGVSDG
+623 
-630 TVDSVS
+630 
-636 DDNTNTASDHNA
+636 
-648 DSGSIANADN
+648 DN
-658 VANVYVSSAYAEKY
+658 VPNVYISSAYAEKY
-672 DLVIGDTISL
+672 DLVIGDAISL

-737 DDKYIGSVIDVDAL
+737 DAATVHKFQGREKENIIISTVDDEISDFADDPYLINVALSRAKKKLMLVVTGNEQSKERNITDLIDYIQYNNFEVTESKIYSIFDYLYKQYTEERRVYL
-751 TKVSR
+751 QKHKKVSEYDSEN
-756 QLMVSMG
+756 LMYSLIEDIISANKYSSLDVVCHFPLNMLIKNPELLNEQECQYAMNPATHLDFLIYNRIG
-763 SMMYLVDGFAI
+763 KKPVLAIEVDGYEYHKEDTVQASRD
-774 VMFVVLIYLLS
+774 LL
-785 KIIIEKN
+785 KN
-792 AQSISMVKILGYTNR
+792 HIMELYEIPLLRFMTNGSGER
-807 EISRLY
+807 E
-813 LMSTSVVVTAFLLIS
+813 
-828 LPIETMLMKV
+828 
-838 IIKIVM
+838 KIVEM
-844 QSMTG
+844 
-849 WISFYLDPKIY
+849 LDK
-860 VEMFVLGICSYAVV
+860 FV
-874 AMVEYRRIRKV
+874 
-885 PMDTALKNVE
+885 

>member
-1 MKNPLRKRLLREL
+1 MKNPLRKRMFREL

-47 AYNDGFTKYN
+47 AYNEGFTKYN

-91 RNLSNDTTLRVFENR
+91 RSLSNDTTLRVFENR
-106 SEVNTVCLMEGEM
+106 SVVNTVCLMEGKM
-119 PESEDE
+119 PESADE
-125 IAIDRMYADNNN
+125 IAVDRMYADNNN

-143 IFEKSNKADTTDE
+143 ISEKSGKTEIAD
-156 EDSVTADDTET
+156 
-167 SDNTETVTS
+167 
-176 DDKKT
+176 
-181 ADNAETTALDAS
+181 
-193 TDTENNA
+193 NA

-211 SWKIVGLV
+211 NWKIVGLV

-259 VYDYSWKYDTKPA
+259 VYDYSWKYDIKPA
-272 DDTEEKDM
+272 DDAEEKDM
-280 SEDLMNDLNGEVAL
+280 SEDLMSDLNGKVAL

-305 IHFTGDDMG
+305 IQFTGDDMG
-314 SDRTMIIALLYI
+314 GDRTMMIALLYI

-374 TAISAVIGNILGYT
+374 TGISAVLGNILGYT
-388 ALKKVCAGMYYG
+388 VLKKVCAGMYYG
-400 SYSLPTYKTIWS
+400 SYSLPTYETIWS
-412 ADAFVLTTIV
+412 ADAFVMTTIV
-422 PIIIML
+422 PIMIML

-457 KIVPLS
+457 KIVPLN

-505 SILNHYQESIPKQMI
+505 SILNHYQESIPKQML

-566 SLEQSMSTGKK
+566 SLEQSMSSEKK
-577 DGVTIYGVAENSRY
+577 DGVTIYGVAENSCY
-591 IPIDFSKETTADTKE
+591 IPLDFSQDTSVDMKDA
-606 VSVAD
+606 SVAD
-611 SNSNSNGNANSN
+611 SNRNSDKNANSN
-623 GNGVSDG
+623 GN
-630 TVDSVS
+630 SVS
-636 DDNTNTASDHNA
+636 DDNTNTDSDHNT
-648 DSGSIANADN
+648 DGVSIANADN
-658 VANVYVSSAYAEKY
+658 VPNVYVSSAYAEKY
-672 DLVIGDTISL
+672 NLVIGDTISL

-706 VFMPQKELN
+706 VFMSQKELN

-737 DDKYIGSVIDVDAL
+737 DEKYIGSVIDVDAL

-785 KIIIEKN
+785 KIVIEKN

-828 LPIETMLMKV
+828 LPIETVLMKV

-844 QSMTG
+844 HSMTG
-849 WISFYLDPKIY
+849 WISFYMDPKIY

>member
-29 GTISFVS
+29 GSISFVS

-72 QERSVQEFGITV
+72 QKRWVQEFGITV

-91 RNLSNDTTLRVFENR
+91 RSLSNDTTLRVFENR
-106 SEVNTVCLMEGEM
+106 SEVNTVCLMEGKM

-143 IFEKSNKADTTDE
+143 ISEKSGKME
-156 EDSVTADDTET
+156 IADD
-167 SDNTETVTS
+167 
-176 DDKKT
+176 
-181 ADNAETTALDAS
+181 ADS
-193 TDTENNA
+193 ENNA
-200 ENSTDETASVR
+200 ENSTDETTGGR

-251 DAFSADDL
+251 DAFSTDDL

-280 SEDLMNDLNGEVAL
+280 SEDLMSDLNGEVAL

-388 ALKKVCAGMYYG
+388 VLKKVCAGMYYG
-400 SYSLPTYKTIWS
+400 SYSLPTYETIWS

-435 RKKLQLG
+435 WKKLQLG

-535 EEHKLESMVQM
+535 EEHKLESMIQM

-551 AVETENEDA
+551 AVETDNEDA

-577 DGVTIYGVAENSRY
+577 DGVNIYGVAENSRY
-591 IPIDFSKETTADTKE
+591 IPIDFS
-606 VSVAD
+606 
-611 SNSNSNGNANSN
+611 
-623 GNGVSDG
+623 
-630 TVDSVS
+630 
-636 DDNTNTASDHNA
+636 
-648 DSGSIANADN
+648 DN
-658 VANVYVSSAYAEKY
+658 VPNVYISSAYAEKY
-672 DLVIGDTISL
+672 DLVIGDAISL

-828 LPIETMLMKV
+828 LPIETVLMKV

>member
-1 MKNPLRKRLLREL
+1 MRKRLLREL

-91 RNLSNDTTLRVFENR
+91 RSLSNDTTLRVFENR
-106 SEVNTVCLMEGEM
+106 SEVNTVCLMEGKM
-119 PESEDE
+119 PEAEDE

-143 IFEKSNKADTTDE
+143 ISEKSGKTE
-156 EDSVTADDTET
+156 IADDA
-167 SDNTETVTS
+167 ETVTS
-176 DDKKT
+176 ADKKT
-181 ADNAETTALDAS
+181 ADNLETTVLDVSA
-193 TDTENNA
+193 DTEDNV
-200 ENSTDETASVR
+200 ENSTDETTGGR

-239 KFGVAIIPEGGL
+239 KFGVAIISEGGL
-251 DAFSADDL
+251 DAFSTDDL

-280 SEDLMNDLNGEVAL
+280 SEDLMSDLNGEVAL

-374 TAISAVIGNILGYT
+374 TSISAVIGNILGYT

-400 SYSLPTYKTIWS
+400 SYSLPTYETIWS

-435 RKKLQLG
+435 WKKLQLG

-528 VPIEAMD
+528 VPIEAID

-551 AVETENEDA
+551 ALETDNEDA

-591 IPIDFSKETTADTKE
+591 IPIDFSKDTTVDTK
-606 VSVAD
+606 
-611 SNSNSNGNANSN
+611 
-623 GNGVSDG
+623 
-630 TVDSVS
+630 
-636 DDNTNTASDHNA
+636 NTASDHNVA
-648 DSGSIANADN
+648 GGFIANADN

-737 DDKYIGSVIDVDAL
+737 DEKYIGSVIDVDAL

-828 LPIETMLMKV
+828 LPIETVLMKV

>member
-72 QERSVQEFGITV
+72 QERSVQEFEITV
-84 YDNFYTE
+84 YNNFYTE
-91 RNLSNDTTLRVFENR
+91 RSLSNDTALRVFENR
-106 SEVNTVCLMEGEM
+106 SEVNKVCLMEGKM

-125 IAIDRMYADNNN
+125 IAIDRMYADNND
-137 LKVGDT
+137 LKVGD
-143 IFEKSNKADTTDE
+143 IISEKSGK
-156 EDSVTADDTET
+156 TEIA
-167 SDNTETVTS
+167 DNTETVTS
-176 DDKKT
+176 GD
-181 ADNAETTALDAS
+181 AETTALDTS
-193 TDTENNA
+193 VDTENNA
-200 ENSTDETASVR
+200 ENGTDKTASVR

-226 LFSDNNDTMFDAV
+226 LFQDNNDTMFDSV

-251 DAFSADDL
+251 DAFSAEDL
-259 VYDYSWKYDTKPA
+259 VYDYSWKYNTAPA
-272 DDTEEKDM
+272 DDAEEKEV
-280 SEDLMNDLNGEVAL
+280 SEDLMKNLNGEVAL

-314 SDRTMIIALLYI
+314 GDRTMIIALLYI

-364 RHYMAMPIIV
+364 RHYMAMPVLV
-374 TAISAVIGNILGYT
+374 TAISAVVGNILGYT

-400 SYSLPTYKTIWS
+400 SYSLPTYETIWS

-422 PIIIML
+422 PIVIML
-428 VVNYVVL
+428 VVNYAVL

-478 QNMSNYVVLFIGIIF
+478 QNMSNYVVLFIGILF

-505 SILNHYQESIPKQMI
+505 SILNHYQESIPKQML

-577 DGVTIYGVAENSRY
+577 DGVTIYGVAENSHY
-591 IPIDFSKETTADTKE
+591 IPIDFSKDTTVDT
-606 VSVAD
+606 SVAD
-611 SNSNSNGNANSN
+611 SNSN
-623 GNGVSDG
+623 
-630 TVDSVS
+630 S

-672 DLVIGDTISL
+672 NLVIGDTISL

-726 GYLSDTEITDI
+726 GYMSDTEITDI

>member
-57 IEDGNFQTKKKMNKA
+57 IEDGNFQTRKKMNKA
-72 QERSVQEFGITV
+72 QERSVQAFGITV

-91 RNLSNDTTLRVFENR
+91 RSLSNDTTLRVFENR
-106 SEVNTVCLMEGEM
+106 SEVNTVCLMEGKM
-119 PESEDE
+119 PESADE
-125 IAIDRMYADNNN
+125 IAVDRMYADNNN

-143 IFEKSNKADTTDE
+143 ISEKSGK
-156 EDSVTADDTET
+156 TEIA
-167 SDNTETVTS
+167 DNTE
-176 DDKKT
+176 D
-181 ADNAETTALDAS
+181 
-193 TDTENNA
+193 
-200 ENSTDETASVR
+200 STDETASVR
-211 SWKIVGLV
+211 NWKIVGLV

-251 DAFSADDL
+251 DAYSADDL
-259 VYDYSWKYDTKPA
+259 VYDYSWKYDTKPV
-272 DDTEEKDM
+272 DDAEEKDM
-280 SEDLMNDLNGEVAL
+280 SEDLMKDLNGEVAL

-314 SDRTMIIALLYI
+314 GDRTMMIALLYI

-364 RHYMAMPIIV
+364 RHYMAMPVIV

-388 ALKKVCAGMYYG
+388 VLKKVCAGMYYG
-400 SYSLPTYKTIWS
+400 SYSLPTYETIWS
-412 ADAFVLTTIV
+412 ADVFVLTTIV
-422 PIIIML
+422 PILIML

-442 PLKFLRR
+442 PLNFLRH
-449 DLSGKKQR
+449 DLSGKKQH
-457 KIVPLS
+457 KIVPLN

-493 ANMLLMFGLIFP
+493 ANMLLMFGLILP
-505 SILNHYQESIPKQMI
+505 SILNHYQESIPKQML

-566 SLEQSMSTGKK
+566 SLEQSMSSEKK

-591 IPIDFSKETTADTKE
+591 IPLDF
-606 VSVAD
+606 
-611 SNSNSNGNANSN
+611 
-623 GNGVSDG
+623 
-630 TVDSVS
+630 
-636 DDNTNTASDHNA
+636 NTNTASDHNT
-648 DSGSIANADN
+648 DGGSIANADN
-658 VANVYVSSAYAEKY
+658 VPKVYVSSAYAEKY

-715 QTFDLGDDYFC
+715 QIFDLGDDYFC

-737 DDKYIGSVIDVDAL
+737 DEKYIGSVIDVDAL
-751 TKVSR
+751 TKISR

-828 LPIETMLMKV
+828 LPIETVLMKV

-849 WISFYLDPKIY
+849 WISFYMDPKIY

>member
-57 IEDGNFQTKKKMNKA
+57 IEDGNFQTRKKMNKA

-91 RNLSNDTTLRVFENR
+91 RSLNNDTTLRVFENR
-106 SEVNTVCLMEGEM
+106 SEVNTVCLMEGKM

-143 IFEKSNKADTTDE
+143 ISEKSGK
-156 EDSVTADDTET
+156 TEIA
-167 SDNTETVTS
+167 DNT
-176 DDKKT
+176 
-181 ADNAETTALDAS
+181 
-193 TDTENNA
+193 

-211 SWKIVGLV
+211 NWKIVGLV

-251 DAFSADDL
+251 DAYSADDL
-259 VYDYSWKYDTKPA
+259 VYDYSWKYDTKPV
-272 DDTEEKDM
+272 DDVEEKDM
-280 SEDLMNDLNGEVAL
+280 SEDLMKDLNGEVAL

-314 SDRTMIIALLYI
+314 GDRTMMIALLYI

-364 RHYMAMPIIV
+364 RHYMAMPVIV

-388 ALKKVCAGMYYG
+388 VLKKVCAGMYYG
-400 SYSLPTYKTIWS
+400 SYSLPTYETIWS

-422 PIIIML
+422 PIMIML
-428 VVNYVVL
+428 MVNYVVL

-457 KIVPLS
+457 KIVPLN

-505 SILNHYQESIPKQMI
+505 SILNHYQESIPKQML

-566 SLEQSMSTGKK
+566 SLEQSMSSEKK

-591 IPIDFSKETTADTKE
+591 IPLDF
-606 VSVAD
+606 
-611 SNSNSNGNANSN
+611 
-623 GNGVSDG
+623 
-630 TVDSVS
+630 
-636 DDNTNTASDHNA
+636 NTNTASDHNT
-648 DSGSIANADN
+648 DGGSIANADN
-658 VANVYVSSAYAEKY
+658 VPNVYVSSAYAEKY

-691 EFTVEGIYPYEAGIA
+691 EFAVEGIYPYEAGIA

-715 QTFDLGDDYFC
+715 QTFNLGDDYFC

-737 DDKYIGSVIDVDAL
+737 DEKYIGSVIDVDAL

-785 KIIIEKN
+785 KIVIEKN

-828 LPIETMLMKV
+828 LPIETVLMKV

-849 WISFYLDPKIY
+849 WISFYMDPKIY
-860 VEMFVLGICSYAVV
+860 VEMFVLGICSYVVV

-885 PMDTALKNVE
+885 PMDTALKNVA

>member
-72 QERSVQEFGITV
+72 QERLVQEFGITV

-91 RNLSNDTTLRVFENR
+91 RSLSNDTTLRVFENR
-106 SEVNTVCLMEGEM
+106 SEVNTVCLMEGKM

-143 IFEKSNKADTTDE
+143 ISEKSGKME
-156 EDSVTADDTET
+156 IADD
-167 SDNTETVTS
+167 
-176 DDKKT
+176 
-181 ADNAETTALDAS
+181 ADS
-193 TDTENNA
+193 ENNA
-200 ENSTDETASVR
+200 ENSTDETTGGR
-211 SWKIVGLV
+211 NWKIVGLV

-251 DAFSADDL
+251 DAFSTDDL

-280 SEDLMNDLNGEVAL
+280 SEDLMSDLNGEVAL

-388 ALKKVCAGMYYG
+388 VLKKVCAGMYYG
-400 SYSLPTYKTIWS
+400 SYSLPTYETIWS

-435 RKKLQLG
+435 WKKLQLG

-535 EEHKLESMVQM
+535 EEHKLESMIQM

-551 AVETENEDA
+551 AVETDNEDA

-591 IPIDFSKETTADTKE
+591 IPIDFS
-606 VSVAD
+606 
-611 SNSNSNGNANSN
+611 
-623 GNGVSDG
+623 
-630 TVDSVS
+630 
-636 DDNTNTASDHNA
+636 
-648 DSGSIANADN
+648 
-658 VANVYVSSAYAEKY
+658 ANVPNVYISSAYAEKY
-672 DLVIGDTISL
+672 DLVIGDAISL

-828 LPIETMLMKV
+828 LPIETVLMKV

>member
-57 IEDGNFQTKKKMNKA
+57 IEDGNFQTRKKMNKA

-91 RNLSNDTTLRVFENR
+91 RSLNNDTTLRVFENR
-106 SEVNTVCLMEGEM
+106 SEVNTVCLMEGKM

-143 IFEKSNKADTTDE
+143 ISEKSGK
-156 EDSVTADDTET
+156 TEIA
-167 SDNTETVTS
+167 DNT
-176 DDKKT
+176 
-181 ADNAETTALDAS
+181 
-193 TDTENNA
+193 

-211 SWKIVGLV
+211 NWKIVGLV

-251 DAFSADDL
+251 DTFSTDDL
-259 VYDYSWKYDTKPA
+259 VYDYSWKYDIKPA
-272 DDTEEKDM
+272 DDAEEKDM
-280 SEDLMNDLNGEVAL
+280 SEDLMSDLNGKVAL
-294 QSFIPQYQNQA
+294 QNFIPQYQNQA
-305 IHFTGDDMG
+305 IQFTGDDMG
-314 SDRTMIIALLYI
+314 GDRTMMIALLYI

-341 TISKEASVIGT
+341 TISKEVSVIGT

-364 RHYMAMPIIV
+364 RHYMAMPVIV

-388 ALKKVCAGMYYG
+388 VLKKVCAGMYYG
-400 SYSLPTYKTIWS
+400 SYSLPTYETIWS
-412 ADAFVLTTIV
+412 ADAFVMTTIV
-422 PIIIML
+422 PIMIML

-442 PLKFLRR
+442 PLNFLRR

-457 KIVPLS
+457 KIVPLN

-493 ANMLLMFGLIFP
+493 ANMLLMFGLILP
-505 SILNHYQESIPKQMI
+505 SILNHYQESIPKQML

-566 SLEQSMSTGKK
+566 SLEQSMSSEKK
-577 DGVTIYGVAENSRY
+577 DAVTIYGVAENSCY
-591 IPIDFSKETTADTKE
+591 IPLDFSQDTSVDMKDA
-606 VSVAD
+606 SVAD
-611 SNSNSNGNANSN
+611 SNRNSDKNANSN
-623 GNGVSDG
+623 GNV
-630 TVDSVS
+630 VS
-636 DDNTNTASDHNA
+636 DDNTNTASNYNTDG
-648 DSGSIANADN
+648 GSIANVDS
-658 VANVYVSSAYAEKY
+658 VPNVYVSSAYAEKY
-672 DLVIGDTISL
+672 NLVIGDTISL
-682 KEPYGDDVY
+682 KEPYGDAVY

-715 QTFDLGDDYFC
+715 QTFNLGDDYFC

-737 DDKYIGSVIDVDAL
+737 DEKYIGSVIDVDAL

-844 QSMTG
+844 HSMTG
-849 WISFYLDPKIY
+849 WISFYMDPKIY

>member
-1 MKNPLRKRLLREL
+1 M
-14 KSEFGKYAVIFLLLA
+14 
-29 GTISFVS
+29 
-36 GFLVADGSMLK
+36 
-47 AYNDGFTKYN
+47 
-57 IEDGNFQTKKKMNKA
+57 
-72 QERSVQEFGITV
+72 
-84 YDNFYTE
+84 
-91 RNLSNDTTLRVFENR
+91 
-106 SEVNTVCLMEGEM
+106 
-119 PESEDE
+119 
-125 IAIDRMYADNNN
+125 
-137 LKVGDT
+137 
-143 IFEKSNKADTTDE
+143 
-156 EDSVTADDTET
+156 
-167 SDNTETVTS
+167 
-176 DDKKT
+176 
-181 ADNAETTALDAS
+181 
-193 TDTENNA
+193 
-200 ENSTDETASVR
+200 
-211 SWKIVGLV
+211 

-259 VYDYSWKYDTKPA
+259 VYDYSWKYDIKPA
-272 DDTEEKDM
+272 DDAEEKDM
-280 SEDLMNDLNGEVAL
+280 SENLMSDLNGKVAL

-305 IHFTGDDMG
+305 IQFTGDDMG
-314 SDRTMIIALLYI
+314 GDRTMMIALLYI

-364 RHYMAMPIIV
+364 RHYMAMPVIV

-388 ALKKVCAGMYYG
+388 VLKKVCAGMYYG
-400 SYSLPTYKTIWS
+400 SYSLPTYETIWS

-422 PIIIML
+422 PIMIML
-428 VVNYVVL
+428 MVNYVVL

-457 KIVPLS
+457 KIVPLN

-493 ANMLLMFGLIFP
+493 ANMLLMFGLILP
-505 SILNHYQESIPKQMI
+505 SILNHYQESIPKQML

-566 SLEQSMSTGKK
+566 SLEQSMSSEKK
-577 DGVTIYGVAENSRY
+577 DGVTIYGVAENSCY
-591 IPIDFSKETTADTKE
+591 IPLDFSQDTSVDMKDA
-606 VSVAD
+606 SVAD
-611 SNSNSNGNANSN
+611 SNRNSDKNANSN
-623 GNGVSDG
+623 GNG
-630 TVDSVS
+630 VS
-636 DDNTNTASDHNA
+636 DDNTNTASDHNT
-648 DSGSIANADN
+648 DGGSIANADN
-658 VANVYVSSAYAEKY
+658 VPNVYVSSAYAEKY
-672 DLVIGDTISL
+672 DLVIEDTISL

-691 EFTVEGIYPYEAGIA
+691 EFAVEGIYPYEAGIA

-715 QTFDLGDDYFC
+715 QTFNLGDDYFC

-737 DDKYIGSVIDVDAL
+737 DEKYIGSVIDVNAL

-785 KIIIEKN
+785 KIVIEKN

-828 LPIETMLMKV
+828 LPIETVLMKV

-849 WISFYLDPKIY
+849 WISFYMDPKIY

>member
-14 KSEFGKYAVIFLLLA
+14 RSEFGKYAVIFLLLA

-47 AYNDGFTKYN
+47 AYNEGFTKYN

-91 RNLSNDTTLRVFENR
+91 RSLSNDTTLRVFENR
-106 SEVNTVCLMEGEM
+106 SEVNTVCLMEGKM

-143 IFEKSNKADTTDE
+143 ISEKSGKTEIAD
-156 EDSVTADDTET
+156 
-167 SDNTETVTS
+167 
-176 DDKKT
+176 
-181 ADNAETTALDAS
+181 
-193 TDTENNA
+193 NA

-211 SWKIVGLV
+211 NWKIVGLV

-251 DAFSADDL
+251 DAYSADDL
-259 VYDYSWKYDTKPA
+259 VYDYSWKYDTKPV
-272 DDTEEKDM
+272 DDVEEKDM
-280 SEDLMNDLNGEVAL
+280 SENLMKDLNGEVAL

-314 SDRTMIIALLYI
+314 GDRTMMIALLYI

-374 TAISAVIGNILGYT
+374 TGISAVLGNILGYT
-388 ALKKVCAGMYYG
+388 VLKKVCAGMYYG
-400 SYSLPTYKTIWS
+400 SYSLPTYETIWS
-412 ADAFVLTTIV
+412 ADAFVMTTIV
-422 PIIIML
+422 PIMIML

-442 PLKFLRR
+442 PLNFLRR
-449 DLSGKKQR
+449 DLSGKKLR
-457 KIVPLS
+457 KIVPLN

-493 ANMLLMFGLIFP
+493 ANMLLMFGLLLP
-505 SILNHYQESIPKQMI
+505 SILNHYQESIPKQML

-566 SLEQSMSTGKK
+566 SLEQSMSSEKK
-577 DGVTIYGVAENSRY
+577 EGVTIYGVAENSRY
-591 IPIDFSKETTADTKE
+591 IPL
-606 VSVAD
+606 
-611 SNSNSNGNANSN
+611 
-623 GNGVSDG
+623 
-630 TVDSVS
+630 
-636 DDNTNTASDHNA
+636 DNTNTASDHNT
-648 DSGSIANADN
+648 DVGSIANADN
-658 VANVYVSSAYAEKY
+658 VPNVYVSSAYAEKY

-691 EFTVEGIYPYEAGIA
+691 EFTVEGIYPYEAGIV
-706 VFMPQKELN
+706 VFMSQKELN

-737 DDKYIGSVIDVDAL
+737 DEKYIGSVIDVDAL

-807 EISRLY
+807 EICRLY
-813 LMSTSVVVTAFLLIS
+813 LMSTSVVVAAFLLIS

-849 WISFYLDPKIY
+849 WISFYMDPKIY

>member
-57 IEDGNFQTKKKMNKA
+57 IEDGNFQTRKKMNKA

-91 RNLSNDTTLRVFENR
+91 RSLNNDTTLRVFENR
-106 SEVNTVCLMEGEM
+106 SEVNTVCLMEGKM

-143 IFEKSNKADTTDE
+143 ISEKSGK
-156 EDSVTADDTET
+156 TEIA
-167 SDNTETVTS
+167 DNT
-176 DDKKT
+176 
-181 ADNAETTALDAS
+181 
-193 TDTENNA
+193 

-211 SWKIVGLV
+211 NWKIVGLV

-259 VYDYSWKYDTKPA
+259 VYDYSWKYDIKPA
-272 DDTEEKDM
+272 DDAEEKDM
-280 SEDLMNDLNGEVAL
+280 SEDLMSDLNGKVAL

-305 IHFTGDDMG
+305 IQFTGDDMG
-314 SDRTMIIALLYI
+314 GDRTMMIALLYI

-364 RHYMAMPIIV
+364 RHYMAMPVIV

-388 ALKKVCAGMYYG
+388 VLKKVCAGMYYG
-400 SYSLPTYKTIWS
+400 SYSLPTYETIWS

-422 PIIIML
+422 PIMIML
-428 VVNYVVL
+428 MVNYVVL

-457 KIVPLS
+457 KIVPLN

-493 ANMLLMFGLIFP
+493 ANMLLMFGLILP
-505 SILNHYQESIPKQMI
+505 SILNHYQESIPKQML

-566 SLEQSMSTGKK
+566 SLEQSMSSEKK
-577 DGVTIYGVAENSRY
+577 DGVTIYGVAENSCY
-591 IPIDFSKETTADTKE
+591 IPLDFSQDTSVDMKDA
-606 VSVAD
+606 SVAD
-611 SNSNSNGNANSN
+611 SNRNSDKNANSN
-623 GNGVSDG
+623 GNG
-630 TVDSVS
+630 VS
-636 DDNTNTASDHNA
+636 DDNTNTASDHNT
-648 DSGSIANADN
+648 DGGSIANADN
-658 VANVYVSSAYAEKY
+658 VPNVYVSSAYAEKY

-691 EFTVEGIYPYEAGIA
+691 EFAVEGIYPYEAGIA

-715 QTFDLGDDYFC
+715 QTFNLGDDYFC

-737 DDKYIGSVIDVDAL
+737 DEKYIGSVIDVNAL

-785 KIIIEKN
+785 KIVIEKN

-828 LPIETMLMKV
+828 LPIETVLMKV

-849 WISFYLDPKIY
+849 WISFYMDPKIY

>member
-72 QERSVQEFGITV
+72 QERLVQEFGITV

-91 RNLSNDTTLRVFENR
+91 RSLSNDTTLRVFENR
-106 SEVNTVCLMEGEM
+106 SEVNTVCLMEGKM

-143 IFEKSNKADTTDE
+143 ISEKSGKME
-156 EDSVTADDTET
+156 IADD
-167 SDNTETVTS
+167 
-176 DDKKT
+176 
-181 ADNAETTALDAS
+181 ADS
-193 TDTENNA
+193 ENNA
-200 ENSTDETASVR
+200 ENSTDETTGGR

-251 DAFSADDL
+251 DAFSTDDL

-280 SEDLMNDLNGEVAL
+280 SEDLMSDLNGEVAL

-388 ALKKVCAGMYYG
+388 VLKKVCAGMYYG
-400 SYSLPTYKTIWS
+400 SYSLPTYETIWS

-435 RKKLQLG
+435 WKKLQLG

-535 EEHKLESMVQM
+535 EEHKLESMIQM

-551 AVETENEDA
+551 AVETDNEDA

-591 IPIDFSKETTADTKE
+591 IPIDFS
-606 VSVAD
+606 
-611 SNSNSNGNANSN
+611 
-623 GNGVSDG
+623 
-630 TVDSVS
+630 
-636 DDNTNTASDHNA
+636 
-648 DSGSIANADN
+648 DN
-658 VANVYVSSAYAEKY
+658 VPNVYISSTYAEKY
-672 DLVIGDTISL
+672 DLVIGDAISL

-828 LPIETMLMKV
+828 LPIETVLMKV

>member
-72 QERSVQEFGITV
+72 QERLVQEFGITV

-91 RNLSNDTTLRVFENR
+91 RSLSNDTTLRVFENR
-106 SEVNTVCLMEGEM
+106 SEVNTVCLMEGKM

-143 IFEKSNKADTTDE
+143 ISEKSGKME
-156 EDSVTADDTET
+156 IADD
-167 SDNTETVTS
+167 
-176 DDKKT
+176 
-181 ADNAETTALDAS
+181 ADS
-193 TDTENNA
+193 ENNA
-200 ENSTDETASVR
+200 ENSTDETTGGR

-251 DAFSADDL
+251 DAFSTDDL

-280 SEDLMNDLNGEVAL
+280 SEDLMSDLNGEVAL

-326 VIAILAFV
+326 VIAILAFL

-388 ALKKVCAGMYYG
+388 VLKKVCAGMYYG
-400 SYSLPTYKTIWS
+400 SYSLPTYETIWS

-435 RKKLQLG
+435 WKKLQLG

-535 EEHKLESMVQM
+535 EEHKLESMIQM

-551 AVETENEDA
+551 AVETDNEDA

-591 IPIDFSKETTADTKE
+591 IPIDFS
-606 VSVAD
+606 
-611 SNSNSNGNANSN
+611 
-623 GNGVSDG
+623 
-630 TVDSVS
+630 
-636 DDNTNTASDHNA
+636 
-648 DSGSIANADN
+648 DN
-658 VANVYVSSAYAEKY
+658 VPNVYISSAYAEKY
-672 DLVIGDTISL
+672 DLVIGDAISL

-737 DDKYIGSVIDVDAL
+737 DDKYIGSVIDEDAL

-828 LPIETMLMKV
+828 LPIETVLMKV

>member
-72 QERSVQEFGITV
+72 QERLVQEFGITV

-91 RNLSNDTTLRVFENR
+91 RSLSNDTTLRVFENR
-106 SEVNTVCLMEGEM
+106 SEVNTVCLMEGKM

-143 IFEKSNKADTTDE
+143 ISEKSGKME
-156 EDSVTADDTET
+156 IADD
-167 SDNTETVTS
+167 
-176 DDKKT
+176 
-181 ADNAETTALDAS
+181 ADS
-193 TDTENNA
+193 ENNA
-200 ENSTDETASVR
+200 ENSTDETTGGR

-251 DAFSADDL
+251 DAFSTDDL

-280 SEDLMNDLNGEVAL
+280 SEDLMSDLNGEVAL

-388 ALKKVCAGMYYG
+388 VVKKVCAGMYYG
-400 SYSLPTYKTIWS
+400 SYSLPTYETIWS

-435 RKKLQLG
+435 WKKLQLG

-449 DLSGKKQR
+449 DLSGKN
-457 KIVPLS
+457 S
-463 PKLPFFSRFQIRVLF
+463 EKLC
-478 QNMSNYVVLFIGIIF
+478 
-493 ANMLLMFGLIFP
+493 
-505 SILNHYQESIPKQMI
+505 H
-520 CNYQYMLQ
+520 
-528 VPIEAMD
+528 
-535 EEHKLESMVQM
+535 
-546 LLFSK
+546 
-551 AVETENEDA
+551 
-560 EKFSAY
+560 
-566 SLEQSMSTGKK
+566 
-577 DGVTIYGVAENSRY
+577 
-591 IPIDFSKETTADTKE
+591 
-606 VSVAD
+606 
-611 SNSNSNGNANSN
+611 
-623 GNGVSDG
+623 
-630 TVDSVS
+630 
-636 DDNTNTASDHNA
+636 
-648 DSGSIANADN
+648 
-658 VANVYVSSAYAEKY
+658 
-672 DLVIGDTISL
+672 
-682 KEPYGDDVY
+682 
-691 EFTVEGIYPYEAGIA
+691 
-706 VFMPQKELN
+706 
-715 QTFDLGDDYFC
+715 
-726 GYLSDTEITDI
+726 
-737 DDKYIGSVIDVDAL
+737 
-751 TKVSR
+751 
-756 QLMVSMG
+756 
-763 SMMYLVDGFAI
+763 
-774 VMFVVLIYLLS
+774 
-785 KIIIEKN
+785 
-792 AQSISMVKILGYTNR
+792 
-807 EISRLY
+807 
-813 LMSTSVVVTAFLLIS
+813 
-828 LPIETMLMKV
+828 
-838 IIKIVM
+838 
-844 QSMTG
+844 
-849 WISFYLDPKIY
+849 
-860 VEMFVLGICSYAVV
+860 
-874 AMVEYRRIRKV
+874 
-885 PMDTALKNVE
+885 

>member
-47 AYNDGFTKYN
+47 AYNEGFTKYN
-57 IEDGNFQTKKKMNKA
+57 IEDGDFQTKKKMNKA

-84 YDNFYTE
+84 YDNFYAE
-91 RNLSNDTTLRVFENR
+91 RSLSNDTTLRVFENR
-106 SEVNTVCLMEGEM
+106 SVVNTVCLMEGKM
-119 PESEDE
+119 PEAEDE

-143 IFEKSNKADTTDE
+143 ISEKSGK
-156 EDSVTADDTET
+156 TEI
-167 SDNTETVTS
+167 
-176 DDKKT
+176 
-181 ADNAETTALDAS
+181 ADNAG
-193 TDTENNA
+193 
-200 ENSTDETASVR
+200 NSTDETASVR
-211 SWKIVGLV
+211 NWKIVGLV

-251 DAFSADDL
+251 DAFSTDDL
-259 VYDYSWKYDTKPA
+259 VYDYSWKYDTKPG
-272 DDTEEKDM
+272 DDAEEKDM
-280 SEDLMNDLNGEVAL
+280 SEDLMKDLNGEVAL

-314 SDRTMIIALLYI
+314 GDRTMMIALLYI

-388 ALKKVCAGMYYG
+388 VLKKVCAGMYYG
-400 SYSLPTYKTIWS
+400 SYSLPTYETIWS

-428 VVNYVVL
+428 AVNYVVL

-442 PLKFLRR
+442 PLNFLRR

-457 KIVPLS
+457 KIVPLN

-505 SILNHYQESIPKQMI
+505 SILNHYQESIPKQML

-528 VPIEAMD
+528 VPIAAMD

-566 SLEQSMSTGKK
+566 SLEQSMSSEKK
-577 DGVTIYGVAENSRY
+577 DEVTIYGVA
-591 IPIDFSKETTADTKE
+591 
-606 VSVAD
+606 
-611 SNSNSNGNANSN
+611 
-623 GNGVSDG
+623 
-630 TVDSVS
+630 
-636 DDNTNTASDHNA
+636 
-648 DSGSIANADN
+648 
-658 VANVYVSSAYAEKY
+658 
-672 DLVIGDTISL
+672 
-682 KEPYGDDVY
+682 
-691 EFTVEGIYPYEAGIA
+691 
-706 VFMPQKELN
+706 
-715 QTFDLGDDYFC
+715 
-726 GYLSDTEITDI
+726 
-737 DDKYIGSVIDVDAL
+737 
-751 TKVSR
+751 
-756 QLMVSMG
+756 
-763 SMMYLVDGFAI
+763 
-774 VMFVVLIYLLS
+774 
-785 KIIIEKN
+785 
-792 AQSISMVKILGYTNR
+792 
-807 EISRLY
+807 
-813 LMSTSVVVTAFLLIS
+813 
-828 LPIETMLMKV
+828 
-838 IIKIVM
+838 
-844 QSMTG
+844 
-849 WISFYLDPKIY
+849 
-860 VEMFVLGICSYAVV
+860 
-874 AMVEYRRIRKV
+874 
-885 PMDTALKNVE
+885 